1 MYKNEINTLVRLG
14 KRTMQLQINGEA
26 VEVSSDPDAP
36 LLWVLRDELGMTGT
50 KFGCGIG
57 MCGACT
63 VHVDGVAV
71 RACVTPVAAVQ
82 ESEVRTIEGL
92 ASTDAS
98 GELALHPVQQAF
110 IDEQVPQCGWCMS
123 GQIMTAAAF
132 LARTPAPDDQ
142 EIVNAMGGNYCRC
155 GCYVRIKR
163 AVAAA
168 AGAMG
173 EAANYDGAVTGG
185 ATSEMAGSA

>member
-1 MYKNEINTLVRLG
+1 
-14 KRTMQLQINGEA
+14 MQLQINGEA
-26 VEVSSDPDAP
+26 VEVSSNPDAP

-63 VHVDGVAV
+63 VHVDGVAM
-71 RACVTPVAAVQ
+71 RSCVTPVAAVQ
-82 ESEVRTIEGL
+82 ESEIRTIEGL
-92 ASTDAS
+92 SATTDNS
-98 GELALHPVQQAF
+98 EMALHPVQQAF

-132 LARTPAPDDQ
+132 LERTPAPSED
-142 EIVNAMGGNYCRC
+142 EIVSAMGGNYCRC

-168 AGAMG
+168 AEAM
-173 EAANYDGAVTGG
+173 EV
-185 ATSEMAGSA
+185 SA